1 MIGRIKFQMKILRY
15 DSFPSYAREIRET
28 VFIQEQGFQSEFDEI
43 DNTAVHFVLF
53 DENEIPIATCR
64 VFWNEKMDAYT
75 LGRLAVM
82 KECRGRNIGSLIVK
96 EVEKYVRE
104 TGGKDIVLHAQCQ
117 VTDFYNKLGFTE
129 FGDIEDEQGCP
140 HIWMKK
146 SV

>member
-1 MIGRIKFQMKILRY
+1 MKILRY
-15 DSFPSYAREIRET
+15 DSFPSYAKEIRET
-28 VFIQEQGFQSEFDEI
+28 VFIHEQGFQSEFDEI
-43 DNTAVHFVLF
+43 DNMAVHFALF
-53 DENEIPIATCR
+53 DEDEIPIATCR

-82 KECRGRNIGSLIVK
+82 KECRGRNFGSLIVK

-104 TGGKDIVLHAQCQ
+104 TGEKDIVLHVQCQ
-117 VTDFYNKLGFTE
+117 VTDFYNKLGFKE

-140 HIWMKK
+140 YIWMKK